1 MQAEKLYHYK
11 EQKVYAGQAG
21 VQEILPIL
29 SYPHSSQGNQV
40 GGLEKHRNPCGC
52 FLILAAVAQSVNGKK
67 CEITGQ

>member
-1 MQAEKLYHYK
+1 MQAEKLYHHK
-11 EQKVYAGQAG
+11 KQEVYARQAG

-40 GGLEKHRNPCGC
+40 GGLEKHRNLCQR
-52 FLILAAVAQSVNGKK
+52 FLILATVAQSVNGRK